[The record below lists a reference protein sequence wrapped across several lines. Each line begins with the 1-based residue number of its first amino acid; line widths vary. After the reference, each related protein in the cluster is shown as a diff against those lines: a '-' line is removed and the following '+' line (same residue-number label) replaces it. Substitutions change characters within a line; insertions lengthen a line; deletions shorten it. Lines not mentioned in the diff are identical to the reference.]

1 MGSKELKKSDA
12 LRFCRVLLGLAGI
25 QLLSEFALHG
35 FLGVT
40 FSFLVR
46 SAETEKPCLFFFSFL
61 FFSFLFFLPIEF
73 PCEKRPHSLA
83 TVS

>member
-61 FFSFLFFLPIEF
+61 FFSFL
-73 PCEKRPHSLA
+73 S
-83 TVS
+83 SY

>member
-46 SAETEKPCLFFFSFL
+46 SAETEKTCLF